1 MNQGLVTEQIVIEE
15 VKKAIVETLG
25 VEASTIQTDSSLMK
39 DLGAESL
46 DFLDISYRLEQ
57 VFGIKMARHSIL
69 EHIEEVFGEDSA
81 IDGSGQLTELA
92 VRLLRTRLDE
102 GGTALTP
109 GMDMDEVPSL
119 VTVRSMARNVL
130 DVLASLSEK
139 CTGCGQSAWQTTD
152 GHRIQCQ
159 SCGNQATF
167 TNGDDLVHQ
176 WLTELKAQSSAS

>member
-25 VEASTIQTDSSLMK
+25 VEASTIQADSSLMK

-57 VFGIKMARHSIL
+57 AFGIKMARHSVL

-109 GMDMDEVPSL
+109 GMAGARCRRVPR
-119 VTVRSMARNVL
+119 TARSERIRA
-130 DVLASLSEK
+130 AS
-139 CTGCGQSAWQTTD
+139 D
-152 GHRIQCQ
+152 P
-159 SCGNQATF
+159 
-167 TNGDDLVHQ
+167 HQ
-176 WLTELKAQSSAS
+176 GLGAAP